1 MKRRRPQR
9 DHFSCLYSQHRTN
22 LTLGFFFLGAGGHFA
37 QRKSVRMIPK
47 TVWLLCLWRVY
58 LHVVNCYDEPGS
70 TDSPAA
76 ALVDQRALYFLQA
89 KQRHYVKADIMTLGS
104 LLHRLR
110 SSLRMITKARSD
122 EKAHKQA
129 FRLWKIESAAISS
142 TPFWVGAL
150 ISGTELCIFLPN
162 AARMLFTM
170 SRFTVSINKQT
181 SRISYS
187 SKLAWNATFN
197 SGLHSFSYVGVLHWK
212 QIPTFCKARRGNLE
226 WTTQTKHNCQ
236 WKWRLCL
243 PAEHQN
249 EDTSTQVHV
258 VTWVEKMWLTG
269 LFFWGDGREER
280 PWNRSREETKADLC

>member
-1 MKRRRPQR
+1 
-9 DHFSCLYSQHRTN
+9 
-22 LTLGFFFLGAGGHFA
+22 
-37 QRKSVRMIPK
+37 MIPK
-47 TVWLLCLWRVY
+47 TVWLLCLQRVY
-58 LHVVNCYDEPGS
+58 FHVVNCYGEPSS

-129 FRLWKIESAAISS
+129 LHMWKIESAAILSA
-142 TPFWVGAL
+142 PFWVGAL

-181 SRISYS
+181 SGISYS
-187 SKLAWNATFN
+187 SKLVWNATFN
-197 SGLHSFSYVGVLHWK
+197 FGLHFFSYVVVLHWK
-212 QIPTFCKARRGNLE
+212 QIPTFCKARRVNEPG
-226 WTTQTKHNCQ
+226 TTTLTIHNCHC
-236 WKWRLCL
+236 KWRLRL
-243 PAEHQN
+243 PAEHQH
-249 EDTSTQVHV
+249 EDTSTEVHV

-269 LFFWGDGREER
+269 FFFWGDGREER
-280 PWNRSREETKADLC
+280 PWNRSRAETKADLC